1 LSTSLASLIAERA
14 TEERLPLELAASGFR
29 DVTRLADSPYS
40 IWRDICLTNSE
51 NIQFALEALIQKLES
66 MKLHLA
72 DRELEREFQKASRL
86 RDKLREIS

>member
-1 LSTSLASLIAERA
+1 M
-14 TEERLPLELAASGFR
+14 
-29 DVTRLADSPYS
+29 TRLADSPYS

-51 NIQFALEALIQKLES
+51 NIQVALEALIQKLES

-72 DRELEREFQKASRL
+72 DRELEREFRQASRL